1 MTENETLGFR
11 HVFWRDGRARGE
23 GIVTDD
29 ITGTGH
35 SYWGWEF
42 WRKTRVLQ
50 GDLVVN
56 GVVYPTPAPLYKF
69 HGTDKAGVD
78 GICMD
83 GFRQPTAEK
92 PNMDKKSGGTKLPM
106 CALFCSCPLPS
117 LGTSL
122 LPCSC

>member
-56 GVVYPTPAPLYKF
+56 GVVYPTPAPLSLFWRPDRLTATYMAGGVVVEEVKF
-69 HGTDKAGVD
+69 
-78 GICMD
+78 I
-83 GFRQPTAEK
+83 TADDA
-92 PNMDKKSGGTKLPM
+92 MQSL
-106 CALFCSCPLPS
+106 CSF
-117 LGTSL
+117 
-122 LPCSC
+122 